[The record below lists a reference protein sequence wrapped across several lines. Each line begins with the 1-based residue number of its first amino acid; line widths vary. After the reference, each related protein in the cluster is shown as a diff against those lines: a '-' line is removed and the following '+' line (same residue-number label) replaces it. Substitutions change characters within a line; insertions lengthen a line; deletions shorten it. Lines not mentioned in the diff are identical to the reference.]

1 MITFNR
7 AARDFWKGYQ
17 RILAFDELEEERVA
31 RDVER
36 QQEAITRA
44 RAELAVPVQVT
55 PTDGTRTLRIAGWL
69 ILSASSVGCLV
80 GGLATPWLANYSF
93 GTLPIMIVWCFL
105 PQAIAGAA
113 ALLLFSYLE
122 QRKNLAAAKA
132 DHQRRIEAAIPKVPP
147 ARSIYEPWSE
157 RVIGCGWQ
165 GRAATT
171 GAPGERHLF
180 EYLYKQLGN
189 DFYCLSGLS
198 LLPRSD
204 MDIVLIG
211 PSGVTV
217 LDSKYW
223 ADVVAFENEEWI
235 RLRRGNASGSQDW
248 VRERVASPLEVQLTR
263 ECLQVAGAISD
274 GLGWRYEE
282 VCECVQGI
290 LVFTHPRVELHR
302 PHIFPAST
310 EIISSALITRIT
322 GQITGRSFTPE
333 ERLAIGETLCNRD
346 LEPPEPR
353 FSALELAVELESG
366 LRYGS

>member
-235 RLRRGNASGSQDW
+235 RLRRGDASGSQDW
-248 VRERVASPLEVQLTR
+248 VRERVASPLEVQLQR

-274 GLGWRYEE
+274 GLGWRYED

-302 PHIFPAST
+302 PHLFPAAA
-310 EIISSALITRIT
+310 ELISPELVARIMS
-322 GQITGRSFTPE
+322 QESGRSFTLN
-333 ERLAIGETLCNRD
+333 ERRAIVEALCNRD

-353 FSALELAVELESG
+353 FSALELAVRLAKKMADN
-366 LRYGS
+366 R